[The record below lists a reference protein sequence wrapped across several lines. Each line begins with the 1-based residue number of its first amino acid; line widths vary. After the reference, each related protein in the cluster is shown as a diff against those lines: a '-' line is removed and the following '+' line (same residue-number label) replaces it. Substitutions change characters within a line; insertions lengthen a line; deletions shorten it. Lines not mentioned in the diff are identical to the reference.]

1 MKAIFLVPLI
11 LPALLCASCKTIQNP
26 ELAAKVENIHLRRV
40 SVSPVDSHAVRG
52 EYVRSDKARILEEM
66 LLVSAG
72 ALGAAAIGGPS
83 AAQTYTNHAL
93 YGNPRD
99 REGAKAAEEHVAA
112 TEIAIQSRM
121 LKLVSQYQKPA
132 LARAFR
138 SDPQF
143 RGRETASSPWKFDC
157 QILYAVHDRRK
168 RHHYVYLEGQA
179 TITSASGELVWEGGV
194 YGDSDTGYGGPAAPK
209 ASSLNELLEPGM
221 LAAHVKAA
229 TAYIAQDL
237 VVSLPGDFEWN
248 EQE

>member
-1 MKAIFLVPLI
+1 MKVIFVVPVI

-26 ELAAKVENIHLRRV
+26 ELAAKVENIHLRKV
-40 SVSPVDSHAVRG
+40 SVNPVDSKAVRG
-52 EYVRSDKARILEEM
+52 EYVRSDKARFLNEM

-72 ALGAAAIGGPS
+72 ALTAGVIGGPG
-83 AAQTYTNHAL
+83 AAQTFTNHAL
-93 YGNPRD
+93 IGNPRD
-99 REGAKAAEEHVAA
+99 REGAKAAEERVAA
-112 TEIAIQSRM
+112 AEIEIQSRM
-121 LKLVSQYQKPA
+121 LELVSRYQKPA
-132 LARAFR
+132 LQRAFR

-143 RGRETASSPWKFDC
+143 RGREIASSPWKFDC

-194 YGDSDTGYGGPAAPK
+194 YGDSDTGYGGPPAPK
-209 ASSLNELLEPGM
+209 ASSLEELLEPGM

-237 VVSLPGDFEWN
+237 VVSLPGDFGWN
-248 EQE
+248 E